1 MVDDKLLAAPET
13 GKAAALADHELDRR
27 IADRA
32 EMIRLALRDH
42 ERAVAQQRRC
52 QKSAV
57 LSAWNFEDELREER
71 EQTEDLRER
80 VALQGDLE
88 TGKNGAEFQQLNTLQ
103 AIRRSLQAGRHEP
116 GEDGARGRRAR
127 EPGSLSGKLN
137 ARTFQ
142 SQQTEIAM
150 QIDALNRSICAAKP
164 NTIRIR

>member
-1 MVDDKLLAAPET
+1 MVGRPSTRERRSRGALTRVQALVDDKLLAAPET

-42 ERAVAQQRRC
+42 ERAIAQQRRC

-57 LSAWNFEDELREER
+57 LSAWNFEDGLREER

-103 AIRRSLQAGRHEP
+103 AIRRSLQAGMNREKM
-116 GEDGARGRRAR
+116 AR
-127 EPGSLSGKLN
+127 EDAERENRGLRKRVQELE
-137 ARTFQ
+137 AR
-142 SQQTEIAM
+142 
-150 QIDALNRSICAAKP
+150 AAQK
-164 NTIRIR
+164 